1 MGLFDK
7 LFGKSAKKSG
17 YSYIAEIAG
26 LTAPDS
32 GISELLSSA
41 FAEPYEYFI
50 KVEYRFDRRGI
61 VIGMVDNETMFWI
74 SMIDELAAKD
84 YVFEAESGCGLERF
98 SAALKRMKS
107 YDMIKDAVS
116 AVDLDENGTVENW
129 CGDINRALEGKASL
143 CRFDINSDSI
153 PLITVSGDILPQI
166 QKLAAD
172 HDHRIEKL

>member
-7 LFGKSAKKSG
+7 LFGKGAKKNG

-32 GISELLSSA
+32 GISERLSGA

-50 KVEYRFDRRGI
+50 KVEYRFDKRGI

-74 SMIDELAAKD
+74 SLIDELAAKD
-84 YVFEAESGCGLERF
+84 YVFEAERGCRLEEF
-98 SAALKRMKS
+98 NAKLKRMKS

-116 AVDLDENGTVENW
+116 AAAPDENGNVEKW
-129 CGDINRALEGKASL
+129 CGDINRALGGKAFL
-143 CRFDINSDSI
+143 CRFDIDSDSV
-153 PLITVSGDILPQI
+153 PLVIVSADILPQI

-172 HDHRIEKL
+172 NKHSIEKL